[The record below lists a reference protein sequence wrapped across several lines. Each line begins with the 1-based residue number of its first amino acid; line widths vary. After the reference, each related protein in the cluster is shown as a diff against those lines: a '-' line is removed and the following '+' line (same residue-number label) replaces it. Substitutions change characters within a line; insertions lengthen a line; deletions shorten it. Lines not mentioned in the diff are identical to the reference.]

1 MIPKTSDP
9 SDPATPWRRWVAYL
23 LDSVLLVLITVATF
37 YVLIYHRLLWLA
49 LVLTCV
55 EALYKPVME
64 ARYGWTFGKL
74 SQKIRVVDATTR
86 GKIDFNQALL
96 RYLPWA
102 FGFFASVFVLIR
114 HTQDPNFVEVSDYR
128 GYLEFARAS
137 VLNDSW
143 VLQIIQ
149 QVPFISAV
157 WLFLDPLRQAAHDK
171 VANSLVVN
179 FGE

>member
-1 MIPKTSDP
+1 MIPTTTDP

-23 LDSVLLVLITVATF
+23 IDSVLLVLMTAATF
-37 YVLIYHRLLWLA
+37 YVMIYYRLLWLA
-49 LVLTCV
+49 LAITFV

-64 ARYGWTFGKL
+64 ARYGWTLGKL
-74 SQKIRVVDATTR
+74 SQKIKVVDATTR
-86 GKIDFNQALL
+86 EKIDFNQALL

-114 HTQDPNFVEVSDYR
+114 HTQDPNFAEVTDYR
-128 GYLEFARAS
+128 SYLEFAQAS

-149 QVPFISAV
+149 QVPFVSAI
-157 WLFLDPLRQAAHDK
+157 WLFLDPLRQALHDK
-171 VANSLVVN
+171 FANTLVVN
-179 FGE
+179 FGK